1 VLSRRGS
8 EFAVEIT
15 SHDWSEAS
23 YREDR
28 AGHRRERDRDA
39 ETDRAWA
46 TAMGGCS
53 PRSSGPL
60 SGTSTRRRAPR
71 RADNDP
77 GWTRAPRRLMAGP
90 RIDYEPGAYAPPCG
104 PRS

>member
-1 VLSRRGS
+1 MVLSRRGS

-39 ETDRAWA
+39 ETDRAWT
-46 TAMGGCS
+46 TAMGVLAQVLGPAEWNLDPEEGAEACGQRPGLD
-53 PRSSGPL
+53 PRSAASHGR
-60 SGTSTRRRAPR
+60 S
-71 RADNDP
+71 AD
-77 GWTRAPRRLMAGP
+77 RL
-90 RIDYEPGAYAPPCG
+90 
-104 PRS
+104 